1 MQVSNLGYPRMGKN
15 RELKKLLEEYWQGKI
30 GESDLMAGAQK
41 IEQQNWGK
49 QVQAGV
55 KWVPVG
61 EFSLYDQMLDTAIMF
76 GLVPN
81 RFNISDRDMDLLST
95 YFAVARGSDD
105 APANAM
111 KKWFNT
117 NYHYI
122 VPEWDKDPKLVKN
135 YPLEAYKRA
144 KTALN
149 IEGKPVIIGP
159 FTFVK
164 LSKKVADFKKAIE
177 SLIPIYIQ
185 IFKEMEDKGVK
196 WVQVDE
202 PALVLDTSDEEMNE
216 VKDIYNK
223 ISKDIN
229 LNIMLQTYFGSV
241 SCYKELIELPVSGVG
256 LDFVQGRQENLSYLE
271 KYGFPRDKYL
281 AAGVINGRNV
291 WQTDLR
297 ECLDLIKKIETYVSD
312 DRMWL
317 QPSCSLLHLPVTT
330 ADETHL
336 PEALRNTLRFADER
350 LTELGILGRAVKD
363 VAQVED
369 ELSKSDEMLKAYK
382 EMAGQTEGKVRK
394 RISGL
399 KEEDFERKVPFEKRK
414 RIQSEKFK
422 LPLLP
427 TTTIGS
433 FPQTPDVR
441 RARADFKKGKITQE
455 EYREFVQNKIAEC
468 IKLQEDIGLDV
479 LVHGEFERNDMVEY
493 FGEKMKG
500 FVVTKNGWVQ
510 SYGSRCVKPP
520 ILYGDVWRDKP
531 MTIEEITYAQSL
543 TQKPVKGMLT
553 GPITIIN
560 WSFVRDDI
568 GQDKVAYQ
576 IGLAL
581 RDEIQELEEKGIDII
596 QVDDPALREGLP
608 LKPKD
613 REHYLN
619 WAVRAFKL
627 ATSSVKPE
635 TQIHTHMCYGEFKDI
650 IQAIDDMD
658 ADVISIETSRAGGDV
673 IGYFANQKYKRDIGL
688 GVYDIHSPRIPKTDE
703 METVIKEAL
712 KHFDKSS
719 LWVNPDCG
727 LKTRK
732 PEEVDAALRNMVK
745 MALKLR
751 EELS

>member
-1 MQVSNLGYPRMGKN
+1 MQVSNLGYPRMGRN

-30 GESDLMAGAQK
+30 SESSLITGAQE
-41 IEQQNWGK
+41 IERQNWEK

-55 KWVPVG
+55 EWIPVG
-61 EFSLYDQMLDTAIMF
+61 DFSFYDQMLDTAVMF
-76 GLVPN
+76 GLIPD
-81 RFNISDRDMDLLST
+81 RFKIEDENLTDLKT
-95 YFAVARGSDD
+95 YFAVARGNDH

-111 KKWFNT
+111 KKWFDT

-122 VPEWDKDPKLVKN
+122 VPEWDKEPKLLKN

-144 KTALN
+144 KKALN
-149 IEGKPVIIGP
+149 IDGKPVIIGP

-164 LSKKVADFKKAIE
+164 LSKKVADFKKAME
-177 SLIPIYIQ
+177 SLVPIYAQ
-185 IFKEMEDKGVK
+185 IFKDMENEGVK

-202 PALVLDTSDEEMNE
+202 PALVLDISSEEMNE
-216 VKDIYNK
+216 VKNVYEK
-223 ISKDIN
+223 ITKGIS
-229 LNIMLQTYFGSV
+229 LSIMLQTYFGSV
-241 SCYKELIELPVSGVG
+241 SYYNDVISLPVSGIG
-256 LDFVQGRQENLSYLE
+256 LDFVQGLEDNLSYLE
-271 KYGFPRDKYL
+271 QYGFPKDKYL

-297 ECLDLIKKIETYVSD
+297 KCLELIKKIESYVAS
-312 DRMWL
+312 DRMWI

-336 PEALRNTLRFADER
+336 PEVLKRTLKFADER
-350 LTELGILGRAVKD
+350 LMELNILGRAVKD
-363 VAQVED
+363 AAQVED
-369 ELSKSDEMLKAYK
+369 ELKESDETLKAYR
-382 EMAGQTEGKVRK
+382 EMTGQTDEKVRK
-394 RISGL
+394 RIAEL
-399 KEEDFERKVPFEKRK
+399 KEEDFKREVPFVERK
-414 RIQSEKFK
+414 RIQSEKLK

-427 TTTIGS
+427 ATTIGS

-441 RARADFKKGKITQE
+441 RMRADFKKGKITQD
-455 EYREFVQNKIAEC
+455 EYRKFIRDKIAEC

-493 FGEKMKG
+493 FGEKLKG

-520 ILYGDVWRDKP
+520 ILYGDVWRDEP
-531 MTIEEITYAQSL
+531 MTIEEITHAQSL

-553 GPITIIN
+553 GPVTIIN

-568 GQDKVAYQ
+568 GRDEVAYQ

-608 LKPKD
+608 LKSKD
-613 REHYLN
+613 RDNYLN

-627 ATSSVKPE
+627 ATSGVKPE

-658 ADVISIETSRAGGDV
+658 ADVISIEASRAGGDV
-673 IGYFANQKYKRDIGL
+673 IDHFAKQKYSRDIGL
-688 GVYDIHSPRIPKTDE
+688 GVYDIHSPRIPKMEE
-703 METVIKEAL
+703 MEAVIRKAL
-712 KHFDKSS
+712 KYFDKSL

-732 PEEVDAALRNMVK
+732 PGEVDAALRKMVE

-751 EELS
+751 QELS